1 MEKKAFMLLIGFAFT
16 LPMVLSIL
24 AGGDAVGAS
33 NSTPGG
39 KSTAAPAPGSPSNV
53 LPPSI
58 MPVVILKGSDYDMGY
73 QYGQQAGPWMEKRK
87 EALWAAV
94 SSKKPE
100 EVQQCLE
107 AFEGYIKQYAPEAIT
122 ILKGM
127 VDGAKAAGS
136 NVTYKDALIRS
147 SYLEKKNNLLI

>member
-1 MEKKAFMLLIGFAFT
+1 
-16 LPMVLSIL
+16 
-24 AGGDAVGAS
+24 
-33 NSTPGG
+33 
-39 KSTAAPAPGSPSNV
+39 
-53 LPPSI
+53 
-58 MPVVILKGSDYDMGY
+58 
-73 QYGQQAGPWMEKRK
+73 MEKRK

-127 VDGAKAAGS
+127 VDGARATGS
-136 NVTYKDALIRS
+136 NVTYKDALMLNWS
-147 SYLEKKNNLLI
+147 SSSVSLPMRKTPAGAGKVTKSLVGGTGADEGCSHFCAWGSMTPTGSWSAGIALIKYSVTR